1 MTQSP
6 IIGRGHPAPDYP
18 TLVQEMREYRFPH
31 PRRRLPVIDSLPQP
45 AMFNLVHI
53 LTGMRRSGKTFHLF
67 QLINDLLQS
76 GVPRERIFYFNFS
89 DERLQPMPEDALGQ
103 VITEFWRQNPD
114 SRTQGTYLFLDEVQE
129 TEYWQGFC
137 QRLAEHECVTLVIT
151 GSSSKL
157 SSEQIATTFRG
168 RSYAHEVLPLSFRE
182 YCDFQDLN
190 APEADADAFSP
201 QTTTAMESAFD
212 RYLIEGGFP
221 GVQSLPP
228 AGRIDMLQSY
238 MRDVVAR
245 DAAEQLGRGEISLA
259 NQIALFALRN
269 TACELAVSKL
279 TAQLEQVGYK
289 LYWNKARRILDLLE
303 QAFLCYELGEYTT
316 SLKPNTTVVPKIYAE
331 DPGLV
336 YAVSRANQ
344 QDVGKRLETAIY
356 LELRRRQF
364 GKRTDSITSLT
375 LPTAKQEKVD
385 FLIGDALGM
394 EPYSAIQVTADMTN
408 PRTRKREIAALEQT
422 MHRIHDVTGTIIT
435 LREEG
440 SILTDAGT
448 INVIPAW
455 KWALQSD
462 GIAQNAH

>member
-1 MTQSP
+1 MASMEVS
-6 IIGRGHPAPDYP
+6 RHPAPDYS
-18 TLVQEMREYRFPH
+18 TLVQEMREYQFPL
-31 PRRRLPVIDSLPQP
+31 PIRREPVIDSLPEP

-89 DERLQPMPEDALGQ
+89 DERLQPIPEDVLDQ
-103 VITEFWRQNPD
+103 VVTEFWRQNPD
-114 SRTQGTYLFLDEVQE
+114 SRIQGTYLFLDEVQE
-129 TEYWQGFC
+129 AEYWQGFC
-137 QRLAEHECVTLVIT
+137 QRLAEHERVTLVIT

-157 SSEQIATTFRG
+157 TSEQIATNFRG
-168 RSYAHEVLPLSFRE
+168 RSYSHEVLPLSFRE
-182 YCDFQDLN
+182 YCAFHGLDT
-190 APEADADAFSP
+190 PEPDTDAFSP

-228 AGRIDMLQSY
+228 VGRIDMLQSY

-245 DAAEQLGRGEISLA
+245 DVAEQLGRGEISLA

-269 TACELAVSKL
+269 TACELAVTKL
-279 TAQLEQVGYK
+279 TAQLEQMGYK

-316 SLKPNTTVVPKIYAE
+316 SLKPNTTAVPKIYAE
-331 DPGLV
+331 DSGLV

-344 QDVGKRLETAIY
+344 QDVGKRLETAVY
-356 LELRRRQF
+356 LELRRRQS

-375 LPTAKQEKVD
+375 LPTSKQEKVD

-394 EPYSAIQVTADMTN
+394 EPYGAIQVTADMTN
-408 PRTRKREIAALEQT
+408 PRTRKREITALEQT
-422 MHRIHDVTGTIIT
+422 MRQMRDVTGTIIT

-440 SILTDAGT
+440 TISTDAGT

-455 KWALQSD
+455 KWALQSTT
-462 GIAQNAH
+462 IN